1 MKYTNNQFKRM
12 RFTENFTKMLENI
25 SDEDGY
31 KYQVIRSAAPNKEA
45 IKQ

>member
-1 MKYTNNQFKRM
+1 MKYTNNQLKSM
-12 RFTENFTKMLENI
+12 GFTENFAKMLENI

-31 KYQVIRSAAPNKEA
+31 KYQVIRSTAPNKEA

>member
-1 MKYTNNQFKRM
+1 MKYRNNQLKSM
-12 RFTENFTKMLENI
+12 GFTENFTKMLENI
-25 SDEDGY
+25 SEEDGY